1 MVERC
6 QGKEINLNIKKQH
19 SMITRHA
26 LLGPHS
32 SAGGYRNPIRP
43 EDIQAYA
50 SALVLGPLF
59 SPTPPLMVKGSAA
72 CPLPFAIPLALW
84 WSISSLDQP
93 GVIR

>member
-1 MVERC
+1 MT
-6 QGKEINLNIKKQH
+6 
-19 SMITRHA
+19 TRHA

-32 SAGGYRNPIRP
+32 SADGYQNPIRLGVM
-43 EDIQAYA
+43 QAYA
-50 SALVLGPLF
+50 SAMVKGPLF

>member
-1 MVERC
+1 
-6 QGKEINLNIKKQH
+6 
-19 SMITRHA
+19 MITRQA
-26 LLGPHS
+26 LIGPLT
-32 SAGGYRNPIRP
+32 SAGGNTSPIRP
-43 EDIQAYA
+43 GDVQAYA
-50 SALVLGPLF
+50 SALVLGPLI